1 MNSVMRIILS
11 SFLILITFL
20 TWGQTGQVS
29 GRILDSQ
36 TLEPLPFAN
45 VFINNTTIG
54 TASDMNG
61 EFLLPKVPI
70 GTNEI
75 IFSFVGYL
83 PYQTRV
89 TLVEGKEE
97 KLTVRLVVDEVKL
110 ETVEVTG
117 TRDKVWDNQLTKF
130 EKIFF
135 GTTKNSAQCKIANPW
150 VLEFKEEEDVF
161 NPLFTAKASQPL
173 EINNVA
179 LGYRIFFYLKDFK
192 SGAQSYSIV
201 GNMRFEEMQTNDKA
215 MAERWTNN
223 RRVVYD
229 GSDRHL
235 FKAIMD
241 GKVKE
246 QGFQLYTDKPGNTNT
261 TTRTNVFSQELGKS
275 IIRYDMTDLVSPG
288 KRAGEFRIKM
298 QGRIEIHYLNAIAP
312 KKVYRDVPYAV
323 AWMEI
328 SSGYADV
335 NAQGVPLNSLDI
347 VSSGYMSSARVADM
361 LPFDYQPA
369 QSIGVMKEDEPW
381 TIEGLKFKRMQER
394 VYLHTDKPYYYGGE
408 MIWFKGYLHYTVP
421 ELFDSLSRVLYV
433 ELINPEKKV
442 VTTNILPIDSG
453 RVAGNILLADTIKTG
468 NYFLRA
474 YTQWMM
480 NYPAEEFFVKPISI
494 LPLSTFVD
502 STAVKLKNDSTHR
515 ITVRTNA
522 NTYTTRS
529 KMVVAIQVMSL
540 SGQPLKSDFSVSV
553 TDLSQVK
560 RVAGEKDIL
569 DNYYFKREQL
579 NLTPPTKP
587 LRVELG
593 IGFAGV
599 FSNDKGKP
607 EKADLMVI
615 QGKMEDMVTIGTDEV
630 GYFWLNGFQFRDT
643 VQFSFQ
649 AKNPKGKPYGKVKL
663 FPRTAP
669 KVDFTEA
676 DLDLAIRSST
686 DPQRY
691 KIDYHLSD
699 DTRLLEEVTVS
710 ATVIDDTRVKEGI
723 VYGEADYTV
732 KGEDLLNASGGNIVP
747 ALQGRVPGL
756 QVVPFWDE
764 TGIQRYKI
772 RIRGGSST
780 FGVGGTTEP
789 LLLID
794 GVPIMDGGFVADQIA
809 AINPANVARVEV
821 ITRADPRFGVRGTN
835 GVIAVYTKQTDLFFG
850 NNQAVD
856 PSKFQSLPVV
866 GYSNPAKFFSPDYED
881 PKEDHSQPDYRST
894 VFWAPWLSTKSDGNA
909 QFEFFTSDLPT
920 TYRIVL
926 EGITEQGEP
935 IREESYITIK
945 NQ

>member
-1 MNSVMRIILS
+1 
-11 SFLILITFL
+11 
-20 TWGQTGQVS
+20 
-29 GRILDSQ
+29 
-36 TLEPLPFAN
+36 
-45 VFINNTTIG
+45 
-54 TASDMNG
+54 
-61 EFLLPKVPI
+61 
-70 GTNEI
+70 
-75 IFSFVGYL
+75 
-83 PYQTRV
+83 
-89 TLVEGKEE
+89 
-97 KLTVRLVVDEVKL
+97 
-110 ETVEVTG
+110 
-117 TRDKVWDNQLTKF
+117 
-130 EKIFF
+130 
-135 GTTKNSAQCKIANPW
+135 
-150 VLEFKEEEDVF
+150 
-161 NPLFTAKASQPL
+161 
-173 EINNVA
+173 
-179 LGYRIFFYLKDFK
+179 
-192 SGAQSYSIV
+192 
-201 GNMRFEEMQTNDKA
+201 
-215 MAERWTNN
+215 
-223 RRVVYD
+223 
-229 GSDRHL
+229 
-235 FKAIMD
+235 
-241 GKVKE
+241 
-246 QGFQLYTDKPGNTNT
+246 
-261 TTRTNVFSQELGKS
+261 
-275 IIRYDMTDLVSPG
+275 
-288 KRAGEFRIKM
+288 
-298 QGRIEIHYLNAIAP
+298 
-312 KKVYRDVPYAV
+312 
-323 AWMEI
+323 
-328 SSGYADV
+328 
-335 NAQGVPLNSLDI
+335 
-347 VSSGYMSSARVADM
+347 
-361 LPFDYQPA
+361 
-369 QSIGVMKEDEPW
+369 
-381 TIEGLKFKRMQER
+381 
-394 VYLHTDKPYYYGGE
+394 
-408 MIWFKGYLHYTVP
+408 
-421 ELFDSLSRVLYV
+421 
-433 ELINPEKKV
+433 
-442 VTTNILPIDSG
+442 
-453 RVAGNILLADTIKTG
+453 
-468 NYFLRA
+468 
-474 YTQWMM
+474 
-480 NYPAEEFFVKPISI
+480 
-494 LPLSTFVD
+494 
-502 STAVKLKNDSTHR
+502 
-515 ITVRTNA
+515 
-522 NTYTTRS
+522 
-529 KMVVAIQVMSL
+529 MVVAIQVMSL

-909 QFEFFTSDLPT
+909 QFEFFTTDLPT

-935 IREESYITIK
+935 IREESFITIK